1 MVKNF
6 KKKESGNFLGYT
18 PYIPEIYMRYIYDML
33 LEYKYIDHK
42 EIIYKS

>member
-6 KKKESGNFLGYT
+6 KKKLSGNFLWDT
-18 PYIPEIYMRYIYDML
+18 PYIPEIYMSYIYDML